1 MSNCKRQSRAE
12 SFLQIKSRRKE
23 QHSKLAVN
31 KLKRAKLLDFLV
43 PLLAR
48 ENRYLPS
55 SGWKLQQQTKLIQAS
70 PVFFGVPK
78 QRPET
83 ACSFVA
89 SPMTGYKDKKRSLIG
104 QVSTDEFGAHWF
116 LKMKPRL
123 WLAYFMKGMLFGCEQ
138 PFLWGERFVTSQKTA
153 AEETIKYGDFHEKLN
168 FFENTRFKTLKH
180 LSKRFC
186 SDLANFP
193 LDECE
198 IWGKHTV
205 V

>member
-1 MSNCKRQSRAE
+1 MSDCKRQSRAE
-12 SFLQIKSRRKE
+12 SFLQIKSKRKE

-31 KLKRAKLLDFLV
+31 KLNRAKLLDFLV

-78 QRPET
+78 QWPET

-104 QVSTDEFGAHWF
+104 QVSTDEFGAKWF

-123 WLAYFMKGMLFGCEQ
+123 
-138 PFLWGERFVTSQKTA
+138 
-153 AEETIKYGDFHEKLN
+153 
-168 FFENTRFKTLKH
+168 
-180 LSKRFC
+180 
-186 SDLANFP
+186 
-193 LDECE
+193 
-198 IWGKHTV
+198 
-205 V
+205 

>member
-31 KLKRAKLLDFLV
+31 KLNRANLLDFLV

-55 SGWKLQQQTKLIQAS
+55 SGWKVQQQTKLIQAS

-104 QVSTDEFGAHWF
+104 QVSTDEFGANWF

-123 WLAYFMKGMLFGCEQ
+123 RLAYFMKGMLFGCEQ
-138 PFLWGERFVTSQKTA
+138 PFLWGERCVTSQKTA
-153 AEETIKYGDFHEKLN
+153 AEETKQIE
-168 FFENTRFKTLKH
+168 H
-180 LSKRFC
+180 LWQRVDPGLYVSHVI
-186 SDLANFP
+186 SS
-193 LDECE
+193 
-198 IWGKHTV
+198 
-205 V
+205 

>member
-1 MSNCKRQSRAE
+1 MSDCKRQSRAE
-12 SFLQIKSRRKE
+12 SFLQIKSKRKE

-31 KLKRAKLLDFLV
+31 KLNRAKLLDFLV

-78 QRPET
+78 QRRET

-104 QVSTDEFGAHWF
+104 QVSTDEFGAKWF

-138 PFLWGERFVTSQKTA
+138 PFLWGERCVTSQKTA
-153 AEETIKYGDFHEKLN
+153 AEETRWELEWNQYFSQRSI
-168 FFENTRFKTLKH
+168 
-180 LSKRFC
+180 SC
-186 SDLANFP
+186 
-193 LDECE
+193 
-198 IWGKHTV
+198 
-205 V
+205 